1 MTVTVLDPAAGT
13 SNPHMFARPVIAVVT
28 ANMTDPKGLYDMIV
42 VDAAGGVDVTIVL
55 PVARLFPGKPYTVY
69 FRSLTGLGSWHV
81 GIAPTAPDTIA
92 LGAVYLLGA
101 VGLAVSLVSDG
112 ISDWV
117 PSTINLNVT
126 LPNSVIPVATD
137 LLNGGVLVVGTPA
150 HVAAPS
156 VPVIETGGVLG
167 TTASPVIVPLAPLT
181 LAGAAGDIT
190 FINGLAVART
200 DPT

>member
-28 ANMTDPKGLYDMIV
+28 AAMDDPKGLYDMIV
-42 VDAAGGVDVTIVL
+42 VDGPGGQTVTIGL
-55 PVARLFPGKPYTVY
+55 PVARLFPGKPYTIY
-69 FRSLTGLGSWHV
+69 FRSSVLAGRV

-92 LGAVYLLGA
+92 LGAVYLLDA

-117 PSTINLNVT
+117 PSTINLNVP
-126 LPNSVIPVATD
+126 LPNAVIPVATD
-137 LLNGGVLVVGTPA
+137 LLNGGVLLVGTPA
-150 HVAAPS
+150 HVTAPT